1 MLKSL
6 LILFTF
12 AIMDAFNSK
21 GEDHPFS
28 MNVDELIKAIK
39 ARNPSTCR
47 SNSSKN
53 NTISNQIKRVFEHLM
68 EKRRRLCLFCA

>member
-1 MLKSL
+1 MHL

-12 AIMDAFNSK
+12 AIMGAFNSK

-53 NTISNQIKRVFEHLM
+53 TQFRIKLNE
-68 EKRRRLCLFCA
+68 CLSI